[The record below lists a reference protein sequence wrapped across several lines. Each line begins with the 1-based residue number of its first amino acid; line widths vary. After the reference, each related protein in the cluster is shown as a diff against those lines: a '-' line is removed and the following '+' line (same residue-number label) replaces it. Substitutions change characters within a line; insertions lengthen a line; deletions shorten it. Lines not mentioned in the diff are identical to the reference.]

1 MSPSIDKKTIRKR
14 MRNFRQELDFSRY
27 RKLCN
32 TVIERCM
39 ELKEFQNASMVHI
52 YVSTINNEVDTLGL
66 IFTLLDKGKCVIVP
80 QCGQNTHKF
89 NNISITSLNELIP
102 SKYGLMEPEYNPE
115 RAISPGELDLVIA
128 PLLAFDRSGGR
139 LGFGGGCY
147 DSLLSMCACSKIGLG
162 YSFQEVD
169 SVPMEPHDQRLDI
182 IVTEKEII
190 RVGK

>member
-14 MRNFRQELDFSRY
+14 MKNVRQQLDFGQY

-32 TVIERCM
+32 NVIGRCM

-52 YVSTINNEVDTLGL
+52 YVSAINNEVDTLGL
-66 IFTLLDKGKCVIVP
+66 IFSLLDKGKCVIVP
-80 QCGQNTHKF
+80 QCGQNIRKF
-89 NNISITSLNELIP
+89 NNISIMSLSELIP

-115 RAISPGELDLVIA
+115 REISPEELDLVIT

-147 DSLLSMCACSKIGLG
+147 DFLLSMCTCSKIGLG

-182 IVTEKEII
+182 IITEKETI
-190 RVGK
+190 RVRK